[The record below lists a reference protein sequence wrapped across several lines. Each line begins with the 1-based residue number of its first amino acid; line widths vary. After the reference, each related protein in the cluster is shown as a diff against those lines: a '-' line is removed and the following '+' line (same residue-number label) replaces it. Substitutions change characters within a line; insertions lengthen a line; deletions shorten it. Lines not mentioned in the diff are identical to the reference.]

1 MSGPLSP
8 NCKFIAF
15 RLYGFGTILI
25 SDKELP
31 EGRRKYAGSLVLVQN
46 KLLFKVRK
54 IKRGS
59 PSNALSMSKHRL
71 KGNFT
76 TGSQEPGSYDY
87 SRLAGRRPGNC

>member
-1 MSGPLSP
+1 MILSGPLSP

-46 KLLFKVRK
+46 KLLFK
-54 IKRGS
+54 GT
-59 PSNALSMSKHRL
+59 PSL
-71 KGNFT
+71 KKLVLP
-76 TGSQEPGSYDY
+76 SSIDKM
-87 SRLAGRRPGNC
+87 